1 MRQITEDLWQSDK
14 YSSGRLYSHAYL
26 LVRPAGN
33 VLFYNTAAEAD
44 LAQAEAL
51 GGVRY
56 QLLTHRDESGPSLQR
71 IRQRFGSELGCS
83 VPEASYIGRDCQ
95 PDLVFSPLDSA
106 LEDIQ
111 IIHTP
116 GHTDG
121 SITFL
126 YCSPYG
132 QTYLFTGDTYFQ
144 SYGQWQTFVM
154 QNAGG
159 TEKDMAES
167 LEKLRQL
174 QPDLVMSSGFVG
186 DVAYREVTRANWAVA
201 IDQTLEA
208 LSTRRHDNDDACLSC
223 DRFF

>member
-1 MRQITEDLWQSDK
+1 MRQLTEDLWQSDK
-14 YSSGRLYSHAYL
+14 YSMGILNSHAYL

-56 QLLTHRDESGPSLQR
+56 QLLTHRDETGPSLQR
-71 IRQRFGSELGCS
+71 IRQRFGAELGCS

-95 PDLVFSPLDSA
+95 PDLVFGLQDCA

-121 SITFL
+121 SVSFL
-126 YCSPYG
+126 YHSPFG
-132 QTYLFTGDTYFQ
+132 RVYLFTGDTFFQ
-144 SYGQWQTFVM
+144 SHGQWQTFVM
-154 QNAGG
+154 HNAGG
-159 TEKDMAES
+159 SEKDMADS
-167 LEKLRQL
+167 LRKLKQL

-186 DVAYREVTRANWAVA
+186 DVAYREVTRASWTVA
-201 IDQTLEA
+201 IDQTLET
-208 LSTRRHDNDDACLSC
+208 LTD
-223 DRFF
+223 